1 MIIGS
6 IVPPLTTKEEV
17 VPQVPANL
25 SNNDLQVLANL
36 GLPSGQ
42 WNNHDAL
49 LAQYSNTECDL
60 LSVQVSRPVME
71 LNRSYVLE
79 QIELLFKKTSKK
91 TG

>member
-17 VPQVPANL
+17 APQVPANL
-25 SNNDLQVLANL
+25 SKDDLQVLANL

-42 WNNHDAL
+42 WNNIYAL
-49 LAQYSNTECDL
+49 LALYNQTEYDV
-60 LSVQVSRPVME
+60 LSVQISRPEME

>member
-6 IVPPLTTKEEV
+6 TVPPLTTKEV
-17 VPQVPANL
+17 VPQAPANL
-25 SNNDLQVLANL
+25 SKDDLQVLANL

-42 WNNHDAL
+42 EYNIYAL
-49 LAQYSNTECDL
+49 LALYNETEYDL
-60 LSVQVSRPVME
+60 LSVQISRPEME

-79 QIELLFKKTSKK
+79 QIELFFKKTSKE

>member
-6 IVPPLTTKEEV
+6 LAPPLTTKEDV
-17 VPQVPANL
+17 VPQAPANL
-25 SNNDLQVLANL
+25 SKDDLQVLANL

-49 LAQYSNTECDL
+49 LAQYSNTEYDV
-60 LSVQVSRPVME
+60 LSVQINRPEME

-79 QIELLFKKTSKK
+79 QIELFFKKTSKK